1 VSPAKPIT
9 LPVSTAAR
17 RAAVLLLPL
26 LAAGCSHYQPF
37 DSVGHLRSEY
47 ATRVGPAGAGIEVP
61 FALNPE
67 VKAAVDKQVRAV
79 PNERRQIDDIL
90 EYIFQRLGLRYALFP
105 TRSASETYLARE
117 GNCLSFV
124 NLFVGVARERGLN
137 PFYVEVMDYQKWNRR
152 AGMVIS
158 QGHIV
163 AGMYV
168 GGDLKT
174 YDFLPYRAKGYKS
187 FKPIDDLTASA
198 HYYNN
203 LGGEALLEGDYEK
216 AGRFLPIAT
225 QIDPGF
231 VRAWSNLGVY
241 YARSGQPERALEA
254 LQKGLGIEPQSSTLL
269 INLASLYQG
278 QGRQE
283 EAAKILSQVEEL
295 ETANPYFFL
304 YESDLALSRGE
315 PQKALDYLARALRQ
329 DTENPDV
336 HVGLAQVYLALG
348 EVAKAKHHLSRAL
361 TLDAT
366 NVEARKLAA
375 LMGQGQPAG
384 Q

>member
-1 VSPAKPIT
+1 MSPSKR
-9 LPVSTAAR
+9 PVRSRATALAGTAA
-17 RAAVLLLPL
+17 LLAL
-26 LAAGCSHYQPF
+26 LAACSQYQPF
-37 DSVGHLRSEY
+37 DTVGHLRSEY
-47 ATRVGPAGAGIEVP
+47 TRRIGPDGAAVEVP
-61 FALNPE
+61 FALTPE
-67 VKAAVDKQVRAV
+67 VKAAVDQQVRPV
-79 PNERRQIDDIL
+79 PNERRQIDNIL
-90 EYIFQRLGLRYALFP
+90 EYIFQRLGLRYAVFP

-137 PFYVEVMDYQKWNRR
+137 PFYVEVTDYQKWNRR

-168 GGDLKT
+168 GGELKT

-203 LGGEALLEGDYEK
+203 LGGEALLEGDAGK
-216 AGRFLPIAT
+216 AGRYLPIAT
-225 QIDPGF
+225 RIDPSF
-231 VRAWSNLGVY
+231 VKAWSNLGVY
-241 YARSGQPERALEA
+241 YARTGQPERALEA
-254 LQKGLGIEPQSSTLL
+254 LRKGLDIEPQSSTLL
-269 INLASLYQG
+269 INLASVYQD

-283 EAAKILSQVEEL
+283 EASRILAQVEEL

-304 YESDLALSRGE
+304 YQSDLALSRGE
-315 PQKALDYLARALRQ
+315 PRKALEYLARALRQ

-336 HVGLAQVYLALG
+336 HVGLAQAYLALG
-348 EVAKAKHHLSRAL
+348 EVGKAKHHLSRAL

-366 NVEARKLAA
+366 NEEARKLAR
-375 LMGQGQPAG
+375 LMGP
-384 Q
+384 

>member
-1 VSPAKPIT
+1 VSP
-9 LPVSTAAR
+9 STRPPRRRGAAL
-17 RAAVLLLPL
+17 AAAGLLAL
-26 LAAGCSHYQPF
+26 LAAGSACSEYQRF

-47 ATRVGPAGAGIEVP
+47 ASRIGPAGSGVEVP
-61 FALNPE
+61 FALTPE
-67 VKAAVDKQVRAV
+67 VKAAVDQQVRPV
-79 PNERRQIDDIL
+79 PNERRQIDAIL
-90 EYIFQRLGLRYALFP
+90 EYIFQRLDLRYAIFP

-137 PFYVEVMDYQKWNRR
+137 PFYVEVTDYQKWNRR

-174 YDFLPYRAKGYKS
+174 YDFLPYRAKGYKD

-216 AGRFLPIAT
+216 AGKYLPIAT

-231 VRAWSNLGVY
+231 VKAWSNLGVY

-254 LQKGLGIEPQSSTLL
+254 LQKGLAIEPQSSTLL
-269 INLASLYQG
+269 INLASVYQD

-283 EAAKILSQVEEL
+283 EAARLLAQVEEL

-304 YESDLALSRGE
+304 YQSDLALARGQ

-348 EVAKAKHHLSRAL
+348 EMAKARHHLSRAL

-375 LMGQGQPAG
+375 MIGQ
-384 Q
+384 